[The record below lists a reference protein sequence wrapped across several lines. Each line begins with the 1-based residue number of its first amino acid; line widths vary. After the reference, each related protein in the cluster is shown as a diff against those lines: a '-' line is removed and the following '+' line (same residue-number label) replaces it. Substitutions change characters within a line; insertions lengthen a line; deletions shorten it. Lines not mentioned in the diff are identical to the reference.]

1 MSVQKKARGRARFA
15 VTVHSWDPTVLSP
28 IGATVGQSKAEGPGL
43 GLDEGPQMVA
53 VEGREV
59 YSGDLIG
66 EGQFRF
72 LQSVRADESANFCGL
87 GRIVGSLLGHAGTF
101 VLQGAGTVDD
111 GHVEG
116 AWFVVPGSGTDELSG
131 LRGDG
136 RFLGEPGQPATGY
149 LDIHFER

>member
-1 MSVQKKARGRARFA
+1 MAVQKKVRGRARFA
-15 VTVHSWDPTVLSP
+15 VTVHSWDPTPLDPVTSTGT
-28 IGATVGQSKAEGPGL
+28 GAEDGPA
-43 GLDEGPQMVA
+43 MVA
-53 VEGREV
+53 VVGREI

-72 LQSVRADESANFCGL
+72 LQVVRADESASFCGIE
-87 GRIVGSLLGHAGTF
+87 RIVGSLFGRPGTF
-101 VLQGAGTVDD
+101 VLQGAGTID
-111 GHVEG
+111 GGNVEG
-116 AWFVVPGSGTDELSG
+116 AWFVVPGSATDELLG